1 MTSHCVW
8 VYIILYLNYRNVSQT
23 VHPHKQN
30 VLYSKY
36 HIIMISPLG
45 MYLPWSC
52 KFHSNCHRTCGY
64 YIVWTGSEQSLPVMP
79 AAPSPPC
86 CKLWTAPLM
95 KWRPMP
101 WRSWLQLS
109 GRGGSEMLFSV
120 WDVSCSRVVHLH
132 FYVDSTLH
140 KPFWYVF
147 TLLDD
152 VLNRD
157 TVNTMWA

>member
-109 GRGGSEMLFSV
+109 GEGGEWNAFLCVRCFLFTCRSPALLC
-120 WDVSCSRVVHLH
+120 WFNSSQ
-132 FYVDSTLH
+132 
-140 KPFWYVF
+140 
-147 TLLDD
+147 TLLIRFLI
-152 VLNRD
+152 VR
-157 TVNTMWA
+157 